1 MAKFIIHESKNL
13 QGEIKVLGAKNA
25 AMKMIAGTV
34 LIKDEVILENVPD
47 IADVQ
52 KLIEILTQ
60 NGAQIE
66 RNGSTLQIDTTNLQD
81 KDPNQKLVKKFR
93 GSIVLIGP
101 YLARFGHVNL
111 PQPGGCNLG
120 ARSIDTHIEAFKNI
134 GAKFTRQNEL
144 NQFSLD
150 NNLGGEI
157 SLTEASVT
165 ATENMILSQVLG
177 LKKSIIRNCATEP
190 QIKDLAEF
198 LNRAGAK
205 IEGAGTRIITIEG
218 VEKLTGATY
227 RVMPDPFETSTF
239 VCLSIVTQSEL
250 KITGCRPNDMHPFL
264 DKIKEIG
271 VEFETGD
278 DYIKV
283 YKSANL
289 KPTEIIADI
298 HPAFSTDMQAPMG
311 LVLTQAEGESQITEK
326 LFENRLGYLLEL
338 KKMGAKVEILND
350 RQAKIYGPSQL
361 HGAHIESL
369 DLRAGAT
376 MILAGLTATG
386 ETVISDAEIV
396 DRGYERIDERLK
408 NIGAK
413 IERVQ

>member
-1 MAKFIIHESKNL
+1 MAKFIINESKNL
-13 QGEIKVLGAKNA
+13 KGEIKVKGAKNA

-34 LIKDEVILENVPD
+34 LIKAKVTLENVPD

-60 NGAQIE
+60 NGAEIE
-66 RNGSTLQIDTTNLQD
+66 RNGSTLVINTTNLLGH
-81 KDPNQKLVKKFR
+81 DPNPKLVKKFR

-101 YLARFGHVNL
+101 YLARFGHITI

-120 ARSIDTHIEAFKNI
+120 ARPIDTHIEAFKKI
-134 GAKFTRQNEL
+134 GAEIRSESNL
-144 NQFSLD
+144 NHFKID
-150 NNLGGEI
+150 KNLGGEI

-177 LKKSIIRNCATEP
+177 TQKSIIKNCATEP
-190 QIKDLAEF
+190 QIKDLADF
-198 LNRAGAK
+198 LNQAGAK
-205 IEGAGTRIITIEG
+205 IHGAGSRNITIEG
-218 VEKLTGATY
+218 VDELNEVTY

-239 VCLSIVTQSEL
+239 ICLAIVTQSEL
-250 KITGCRPNDMHPFL
+250 KITDCRPYDMHPFL

-271 VEFETGD
+271 VQFEIGD
-278 DYIKV
+278 DYILV
-283 YKSANL
+283 YKARNL
-289 KPTEIIADI
+289 KPTEIVADI

-311 LVLTQAEGESQITEK
+311 LVLTQAEGVSQITEK

-338 KKMGAKVEILND
+338 EKMGAKIKILND
-350 RQAKIYGPSQL
+350 HQAKIYGPTPL
-361 HGAHIESL
+361 HGAKIESL

-386 ETVISDAEIV
+386 ETMISNAEIV

-413 IERVQ
+413 IERIQ